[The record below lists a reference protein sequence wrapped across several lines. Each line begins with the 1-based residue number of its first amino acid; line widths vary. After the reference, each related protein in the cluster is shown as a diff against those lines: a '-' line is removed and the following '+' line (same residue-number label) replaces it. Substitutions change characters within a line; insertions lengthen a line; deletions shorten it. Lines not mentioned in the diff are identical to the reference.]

1 MEIEKGTVRGSPYL
15 GVFSVVTED
24 VAILPKFVEQKE
36 IANYERTLGIE
47 VIKANIMESAL
58 AGIFMT
64 GVGKKFVVPYA
75 AGNGEVKFLRSQG
88 LEIEM
93 IGATALGNMIA
104 LNSSGGVVSR
114 LLPHAEREKLA
125 DFFGIKFEAMDVA
138 GSDVPGSAI
147 TVTENGFIVNPNVN
161 EKEFKML
168 GKIFGVSGKPTTANY
183 GDPFVGNDVV
193 ANSRGA
199 IVGTYTSGHELIRI
213 DEGLR
218 GE

>member
-1 MEIEKGTVRGSPYL
+1 MEIEKGTIKGCPYL
-15 GVFSVVTED
+15 GVFSVATED
-24 VAILPKFVEQKE
+24 VVILPKFVEQKE
-36 IANYERTLGIE
+36 TVNFERTLGVE
-47 VIKANIMESAL
+47 AIKANIMESAL

-64 GVGKKFVVPYA
+64 GIGKKFVVPYA
-75 AGNGEVKFLRSQG
+75 ASRVEEKFLCGQG
-88 LEIEM
+88 LEIER

-104 LNSSGGVVSR
+104 LNSRGGVVSP
-114 LLPHAEREKLA
+114 LLPVHERKKLA
-125 DFFGIKFEAMDVA
+125 DFFGIKFEAMNVA

-147 TVTENGFIVNPNVN
+147 TVTESGFIVHPNVN

-168 GKIFGVSGKPTTANY
+168 EKIFGVSGKPTTANY

-193 ANSRGA
+193 ANSKGA